1 MGLLPHFFINGVFM
15 IKRFQKVWFW
25 LAILAAVVLV
35 GSFLV
40 SSLITRN
47 AVFAQRVEVVAPE
60 FAAVLGL
67 PADSKGKT
75 IGSPQW
81 LIINDPKAL
90 LEKDAN
96 GVQLVSES
104 YLRDNK
110 IYPLQVIT
118 VEFFRNLVAAFAF
131 VGLGLMLLLYRF
143 AR

>member
-1 MGLLPHFFINGVFM
+1 MNV
-15 IKRFQKVWFW
+15 IKRFKRVWFW
-25 LAILAAVVLV
+25 LAIVAATVLV

-40 SSLITRN
+40 SGLITRN
-47 AVFAQRVEVVAPE
+47 AVLAQRIEVVAPE

-67 PADSKGKT
+67 PANSKGKS

-90 LEKDAN
+90 LEKDLN

-118 VEFFRNLVAAFAF
+118 VEFFRNLVAAVAFA
-131 VGLGLMLLLYRF
+131 GLGFMLLLYRF